1 MNPRLNSDTHRSLN
15 ETILR
20 MQTEG
25 TKAHEEARQ
34 READRKRRDKM
45 WDNVADVYKKQKAER
60 RAEKKKTGK
69 AAQG

>member
-1 MNPRLNSDTHRSLN
+1 MNPHLTNTTHRSLT

-60 RAEKKKTGK
+60 RAQKKQTGK
-69 AAQG
+69 AAKG